1 MAKEQSHHPSEN
13 KTDSENDN
21 VSTTVPPAMLNENK
35 PTQAHN
41 WSHAAHLDSG
51 RTEPHT
57 KPAGDLRQGSY
68 PTGRKQ
74 P

>member
-1 MAKEQSHHPSEN
+1 MAKDKSRHSTDTKSEH
-13 KTDSENDN
+13 DR
-21 VSTTVPPAMLNENK
+21 VSTTNPPAILNENR

-41 WSHAAHLDSG
+41 RSHAAHLDSG
-51 RTEPHT
+51 GSEPHS
-57 KPAGDLRQGSY
+57 KPTGGLRQGSY

>member
-1 MAKEQSHHPSEN
+1 MAKENSHPSEN
-13 KTDSENDN
+13 RSDTEE
-21 VSTTVPPAMLNENK
+21 VSTSVPPAMLNENK
-35 PTQAHN
+35 PTQAHHR
-41 WSHAAHLDSG
+41 SHAAHLETS
-51 RTEPHT
+51 RSEPHT